1 MFKYLTVE
9 EVSKLSDT
17 EREKYA
23 TDKRTHEAAET
34 RKAIDEAVKGYA
46 TSGDIET
53 AIKTAIDAL
62 KASLSSEGI
71 NADVLKELREAVN
84 VMKDNTSNNGQP
96 INHVAKEL
104 KSNMP
109 AIKAMAKGNRDGEE
123 IAVKT
128 LVLRTAVGDNAQAY
142 EVPDIGQLAHRKL
155 TLYDLFP
162 KVRLGTNNNGT
173 VRYYDWDAATT
184 ARAAASVAEGA
195 AFPESTAKWQK
206 YTLDLKKIGDSIT
219 VTEEFFEDEDMFA
232 AELGMF
238 LQTNVA
244 IVIDTQLATGDGTS
258 NTLTGIV
265 SSSTAY
271 TPVAAG
277 IQAPTIYDL
286 IVKMSEGITK
296 LYGSKYT
303 PNFALMNITDINRMA
318 LAKDHNDNY
327 IIPPFVSR
335 DGTNV
340 KGVIVIECNAI
351 TANTMVL
358 GDNRYARI
366 YEKVGVTLQ
375 KGFVNAQFIEDEMTM
390 KVRQRLLFLIRTVDK
405 TGFLYCSDI
414 DAALTT
420 LAL

>member
-1 MFKYLTVE
+1 MFKYLSVE
-9 EVSKLSDT
+9 EVSKMSDT

-23 TDKRTHEAAET
+23 TDKRNHEAAET
-34 RKAIDEAVKGYA
+34 RKAIDEAVKDFA
-46 TSGDIET
+46 KTGDIET
-53 AIKTAIDAL
+53 AIKTAIDGL
-62 KASLSSEGI
+62 KATLQSD
-71 NADVLKELREAVN
+71 ADILKELREAVN
-84 VMKDNTSNNGQP
+84 AMKDNSSNGGQP
-96 INHVAKEL
+96 VNHLAKEL
-104 KSNMP
+104 KGSMT
-109 AIKAMAKGNRDGEE
+109 AIKTMARGARDGEE
-123 IAVKT
+123 VAVKA
-128 LVLRTAVGDNAQAY
+128 LVLRSAIGDNAQAY
-142 EVPDIGQLAHRKL
+142 EVPGIGQLAHRKL

-162 KVRLGTNNNGT
+162 KVQLGTNNNGT

-206 YTLDLKKIGDSIT
+206 YTLELKKIGDSLP

-244 IVIDTQLATGDGTS
+244 IVVDTQLATGDGTS

-265 SSSTAY
+265 SSATAY
-271 TPVAAG
+271 AAVAAG
-277 IQAPTIYDL
+277 IQAPSIYDL

-296 LYGSKYT
+296 LYGSKYM
-303 PNFALMNITDINRMA
+303 PNFAVMNITDINRMA
-318 LAKDHNDNY
+318 LSKDHNDNY

-340 KGVIVIECNAI
+340 KGITVIECNAI
-351 TANTMVL
+351 TANTLVV

-366 YEKVGVTLQ
+366 YEKVGATLQ
-375 KGFVNAQFIEDEMTM
+375 KGFVNNQFIEDEMTI

-414 DAALTT
+414 DAALVT
-420 LAL
+420 LAS